1 MLATYITSPFPY
13 ANFYHL
19 HAHQIL
25 HASRFKLVDEIG
37 PLVTWLH
44 NGTWLDEVF
53 LWRPHIR
60 SSDEKT
66 AHTWSEVR
74 NAAMRVSLPTGLL
87 SENHTCS
94 IPYKNIFF
102 TDVSDEAITL
112 KDNESIQS
120 ENSTVSEYASH
131 FGASAFDPDIPS
143 INELHTK
150 VKGSTSCMNDQLLDD
165 ISDSGDEDGIFT

>member
-1 MLATYITSPFPY
+1 MLAACITSTFPY
-13 ANFYHL
+13 ANFYDL
-19 HAHQIL
+19 HTHQIL

-44 NGTWLDEVF
+44 NGTRLDEVF

-66 AHTWSEVR
+66 VHTWSEVR
-74 NAAMRVSLPTGLL
+74 NAAMRASPPTGLL

-102 TDVSDEAITL
+102 TDINDEASTL

-120 ENSTVSEYASH
+120 EDSTASECASH
-131 FGASAFDPDIPS
+131 FGASVFDPDIPS

-150 VKGSTSCMNDQLLDD
+150 VKGSTSCMSDQLSAV
-165 ISDSGDEDGIFT
+165 SDSGDEDGIFT